1 MKDLTSVIAAAVAFA
16 VTAGS
21 GYFVIPYL
29 KKLKFGQTILD
40 IGPKWHKGKQGTPT
54 MGGVMIIAGVLLSL
68 LAAFGYSSAVSG
80 RFASEL
86 HDSYRLSVF
95 LSGIFLALGM
105 SAIGFMDDYIKVVKK
120 RNLGLT
126 ARQKTFLQLLVA
138 AAYLVSLCLS
148 GMKTTTIPFIGDI
161 NIVKGAGLLFWP
173 IALMFIY
180 GFTNA
185 VNLTDGIDGLAS
197 AVTLVVACAFML
209 ASGFLYQFG
218 VNALSAA
225 LAGACCGFI
234 VWNAKPAKVF
244 MGDTGS
250 MFLGGMVVAISFG
263 TERPVLL
270 LLAGITYFA
279 EALSDI
285 LQVAHYKR
293 TKKRLFKMAPLHHHF
308 EMCGWSEQKIVLV
321 FSGVAALGCLP
332 LSAGPC
338 TLCARCTCP
347 TRPCR
352 YPSKRLTSM
361 EAYGLWVS
369 DICQKSGLPYNYGPQ
384 TLTYTS
390 CVLIAEE

>member
-1 MKDLTSVIAAAVAFA
+1 MMEIILAGVVSLVITLAAGKLLIPALIRLK
-16 VTAGS
+16 AGQS
-21 GYFVIPYL
+21 IKEV
-29 KKLKFGQTILD
+29 
-40 IGPKWHKGKQGTPT
+40 GPTWHKGKQGTPT

-68 LAAFGYSSAVSG
+68 LVAFGYSAAISG

-218 VNALSAA
+218 INALSAA

-321 FSGVAALGCLP
+321 FSSVAALGCL
-332 LSAGPC
+332 LA
-338 TLCARCTCP
+338 L
-347 TRPCR
+347 
-352 YPSKRLTSM
+352 
-361 EAYGLWVS
+361 
-369 DICQKSGLPYNYGPQ
+369 LPIIFNK
-384 TLTYTS
+384 
-390 CVLIAEE
+390 

>member
-16 VTAGS
+16 VTAVS

-321 FSGVAALGCLP
+321 FSGVAALGCL
-332 LSAGPC
+332 LA
-338 TLCARCTCP
+338 L
-347 TRPCR
+347 
-352 YPSKRLTSM
+352 
-361 EAYGLWVS
+361 
-369 DICQKSGLPYNYGPQ
+369 LPIIFNK
-384 TLTYTS
+384 
-390 CVLIAEE
+390 

>member
-54 MGGVMIIAGVLLSL
+54 MGGVMIIAGVLISILI
-68 LAAFGYSSAVSG
+68 AFGYSAAVSG

-95 LSGIFLALGM
+95 FSGIFLALGM

-138 AAYLVSLCLS
+138 AAYLISLCLS

-197 AVTLVVACAFML
+197 SVTLVVACAFML

-218 VNALSAA
+218 INALSAA

-250 MFLGGMVVAISFG
+250 MFLGGAVVAISFG

-270 LLAGITYFA
+270 LLAGITYFT

-321 FSGVAALGCLP
+321 FSGVAALGSLLALLP
-332 LSAGPC
+332 IIFN
-338 TLCARCTCP
+338 
-347 TRPCR
+347 
-352 YPSKRLTSM
+352 K
-361 EAYGLWVS
+361 
-369 DICQKSGLPYNYGPQ
+369 
-384 TLTYTS
+384 
-390 CVLIAEE
+390 